1 MFRKAIVRPPS
12 SSFSQGLTS
21 SDLGVPDLQK
31 ALIQH
36 EAYCEALRSCGLELT
51 TLKPDPRF
59 PDSTFVEDTAVI
71 AGAAAIMTNPG
82 AESRKG
88 EVAEIRNV
96 LAAHFDRIYTIQS
109 PGTVDGGDIC
119 EADGHFFIG
128 ISNRTNEDGA
138 GQLAGYLAKEGYSSS
153 NVDIRGI
160 EQILHLKSGIAYL
173 GEGNLALIEPFLGMN
188 PFTGYNILRVVQDE
202 NYAANF
208 IRVNDSVLVAEGY
221 PKIVETIEGLGY
233 QVKLLEMS
241 EYQKMDGGLS
251 CLSIRF

>member
-12 SSFSQGLTS
+12 GTFAQGLTS
-21 SDLGVPDLQK
+21 SDLGIPDLRK

-36 EAYCEALRSCGLELT
+36 EAYCEALRSCGFELT
-51 TLKPDPRF
+51 TLKPDPLF

-71 AGAAAIMTNPG
+71 AGAAAVITNPG

-88 EVAEIRNV
+88 EVVEIRSV
-96 LAAHFDRIYTIQS
+96 LAAHIDRIYRIQP
-109 PGTVDGGDIC
+109 PGTLDGGDIC

-128 ISNRTNEDGA
+128 ISNRTNEEGA
-138 GQLAGYLAKEGYSSS
+138 GQLAGFLAKEGYTSSS
-153 NVDIRGI
+153 VNIRGI

-173 GEGNLALIEPFLGMN
+173 GEGNLALIEPFLGMKA
-188 PFTGYNILRVVQDE
+188 FTGSNILRVPPDE

-208 IRVNDSVLVAEGY
+208 IRVNDSVLLADGY
-221 PKIVETIEGLGY
+221 PKIVEMIEELGY
-233 QVKLLEMS
+233 QVKLLDMS

-251 CLSIRF
+251 CLSLRF